1 MDGVNKKIFRHG
13 HKHEWC
19 PKKIVEGCSGH
30 GNGHCCRQ
38 GHEWFWYNN
47 VDTNLMSH

>member
-19 PKKIVEGCSGH
+19 QKKIVEGCSGH
-30 GNGHCCRQ
+30 GNGDCSDK
-38 GHEWFWYNN
+38 
-47 VDTNLMSH
+47 DTSGSGTTMLILT